1 MGGEIVKIKFSTLL
15 FYAFSFF
22 SSVKYVDLDYYQ
34 RNNIIF
40 IYEKNAIKK
49 KKDYDQK
56 NDQWMINHTFIPYMP
71 DASKFFLGSI

>member
-22 SSVKYVDLDYYQ
+22 SSVKYVVDLDYYQ

-49 KKDYDQK
+49 KKITIK
-56 NDQWMINHTFIPYMP
+56 RMT
-71 DASKFFLGSI
+71 SG